1 MKNEQ
6 PPCKWVT
13 RPHRHGYNS
22 KGWWI
27 VHQHM
32 VKPLEAT
39 LYLMGCSLPVKRQA
53 RRTAEVYS
61 RYALSGVELKYLMTP
76 EGEVIFTR
84 RTDGKV
90 KGYLNVDLYAQL
102 LLFKS

>member
-13 RPHRHGYNS
+13 RPHRHANDDS
-22 KGWWI
+22 WWI

-39 LYLMGCSLPVKRQA
+39 LYLMGCQTPAKRH
-53 RRTAEVYS
+53 THKT
-61 RYALSGVELKYLMTP
+61 YALSDAGLKYLMTP